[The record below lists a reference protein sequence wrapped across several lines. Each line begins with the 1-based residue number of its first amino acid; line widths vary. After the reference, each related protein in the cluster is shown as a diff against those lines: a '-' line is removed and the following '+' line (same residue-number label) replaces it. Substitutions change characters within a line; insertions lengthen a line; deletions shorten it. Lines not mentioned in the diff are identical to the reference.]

1 MSLEQNYQYG
11 EKIYNTENYVW
22 DGTSRPNVNDYVK
35 PWARYANLEEKNS
48 LYSKNRHYNS
58 AVKYAKTM
66 LQAAIS
72 QYENDLAF
80 WNEQDERSYTSPMSQ
95 SQRYEDAGY
104 NLGYMYSQV
113 DSGNSAVG
121 YGQQSS
127 DIESNDTS
135 NKSVEQIT
143 KVVSTALNL
152 ATSLAKT
159 ASSIGVDLTQIDV
172 NKANSNYLYSLA
184 QKANAEQT
192 YIDLQSS
199 WFKYLRD
206 HKPDGS
212 SVSLGENDYAVW
224 SESLAFLAEKEGY
237 ELTKI
242 SAKIW
247 MLFLRLPMNTTA
259 NVTVLSI
266 RLILCSNLLKISK
279 ILTCLNG

>member
-1 MSLEQNYQYG
+1 
-11 EKIYNTENYVW
+11 
-22 DGTSRPNVNDYVK
+22 
-35 PWARYANLEEKNS
+35 
-48 LYSKNRHYNS
+48 
-58 AVKYAKTM
+58 
-66 LQAAIS
+66 
-72 QYENDLAF
+72 
-80 WNEQDERSYTSPMSQ
+80 
-95 SQRYEDAGY
+95 
-104 NLGYMYSQV
+104 MYSQV